1 MVGCVAAGEG
11 GGELENKSLTRLP
24 LQPCLATSQHLLEA
38 SGFLPVLRSRLR
50 LPWNQTAVAC
60 VRFARNKNSFG
71 PPLGFRVS
79 WVVSVNGSS
88 SVWRVCQGSRE
99 GRHWP

>member
-1 MVGCVAAGEG
+1 MVGCAAAGEG
-11 GGELENKSLTRLP
+11 GGELENKPLTRFP
-24 LQPCLATSQHLLEA
+24 LQPHPATSQHLLEM
-38 SGFLPVLRSRLR
+38 SGFLPVLRSRPQ
-50 LPWNQTAVAC
+50 LPWHQAAVAC

-79 WVVSVNGSS
+79 WVVSVKGSGS
-88 SVWRVCQGSRE
+88 AWLVCQGSRE